1 MRGSGR
7 HKGTSI
13 TGHPARLVIVE
24 ALVIV
29 EGLGTIERVV
39 IVEGLGTIEPVG
51 TVEVI
56 ARVQEPAT
64 GPRIAVELVA
74 IGLEIEVY
82 RQAQT
87 AVLREAL
94 SAAPAAVPAVHAR
107 AVRGAHRA

>member
-1 MRGSGR
+1 M
-7 HKGTSI
+7 
-13 TGHPARLVIVE
+13 L
-24 ALVIV
+24 
-29 EGLGTIERVV
+29 ER
-39 IVEGLGTIEPVG
+39 VG

-64 GPRIAVELVA
+64 GPRVAVELVA

-94 SAAPAAVPAVHAR
+94 SAAQAAAPAAHAQ